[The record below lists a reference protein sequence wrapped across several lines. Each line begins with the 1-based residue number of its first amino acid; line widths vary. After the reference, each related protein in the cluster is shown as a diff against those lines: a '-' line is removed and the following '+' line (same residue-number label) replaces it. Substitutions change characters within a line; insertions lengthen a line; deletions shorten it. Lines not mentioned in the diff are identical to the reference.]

1 MSVPSSRF
9 ATTIDGLIVSG
20 AIGLS
25 SRRCSSESPASDSG
39 ISACRATFAA
49 ARASTSGVR
58 LPRARFSAFSNAG
71 SITA

>member
-25 SRRCSSESPASDSG
+25 SRRCSSESPASESG

-49 ARASTSGVR
+49 ASASTSGVG